1 MTTSVTSSPAGPS
14 ATSAM
19 PVQTRGIPRGLL
31 LVVPLFLVIAAAVW
45 ATSSWLRTSNEL
57 GSIDQ
62 FTVTPRSF
70 NVVLTEKGELK
81 AAKQTEIVCAVEGRS
96 TIISL
101 IPEGTAV
108 KEGDLLVELASDAIE
123 DRIQLEELK
132 ETNAITA
139 YEAAVTELEIQ
150 RDKNES
156 DIRKA
161 SLNIELRQLALD
173 KYEKGDWVERST
185 DAGIAIE
192 QAQINLER
200 RKEDFEAAKALKK
213 RGFITTTE
221 FAEEKFAFTRAE
233 WDLEKAVR
241 AKDVL
246 ETYTHVADLRQRQ
259 SDLEEARKEYD
270 RVIKNANA
278 EEVKRIRAVEGKKK
292 ELDLTQAQLAKLR
305 RQKKG
310 CRITA
315 PTQGFVVY
323 YAGGGGRH
331 FMSSDNQIR
340 EGATVHERQV
350 LMTLPDTSKM
360 LLLVRIHESKTDK
373 LRLGQA
379 VNIRVEG
386 LPGVELTGSVTK
398 IAVVADTQNRWLNPD
413 LKEYETEITLDTND
427 FPLKPGATAHAQI
440 LVETVTDAISV
451 PVQTVY
457 SKGTG
462 RYVFASEKGAVSA
475 LPVRLGA
482 IGTEWVEITDGLSG
496 GERILLAYSDEQ
508 KRLVPDIAD
517 PKASGR
523 PNHRARPN
531 SGRPDYAS
539 PRPSAGQTGR
549 PANASHGQRS
559 GRPGGDRDRAK
570 SKPKQ
575 GRRTHP

>member
-1 MTTSVTSSPAGPS
+1 MTTSVTSSSTGPS
-14 ATSAM
+14 ATTVA
-19 PVQTRGIPRGLL
+19 PAQTRGIPRGLL
-31 LVVPLFLVIAAAVW
+31 LAVPLFLVIAAAVW
-45 ATSSWLRTSNEL
+45 ATSSWLRTSNER

-101 IPEGTAV
+101 IPEGTTV

-161 SLNIELRQLALD
+161 NLNIELRQLALD
-173 KYEKGDWVERST
+173 KYEKGDWVERRE
-185 DAGIAIE
+185 DAKIAIQ
-192 QAQINLER
+192 QAEINLER
-200 RKEDFEAAKALKK
+200 RNEDFEAAKALKK
-213 RGFITTTE
+213 RGFITSTE
-221 FAEEKFAFTRAE
+221 YAEEKFAFTRSE
-233 WDLEKAVR
+233 WDLEKAKR
-241 AKDVL
+241 AKKVL

-259 SDLEEARKEYD
+259 SDLEEAGKEYD

-278 EEVKRIRAVEGKKK
+278 EEVKKTRAVEGKRK

-331 FMSSDNQIR
+331 FMSSDSQIR

-360 LLLVRIHESKTDK
+360 VLLVRIHESKTDK
-373 LRLGQA
+373 LQLGQA

-398 IAVVADTQNRWLNPD
+398 IAAVADTQNRWLNPD
-413 LKEYETEITLDTND
+413 LKEYETEITLDAND

-440 LVETVTDAISV
+440 LVETVTNAISV

-462 RYVFASEKGAVSA
+462 RYVFASQGGAVSA
-475 LPVRLGA
+475 LPIQLGA
-482 IGTEWVEITDGLSG
+482 IGTEWVEIKGGLTG

-508 KRLVPDIAD
+508 KRLVPDNSD
-517 PKASGR
+517 PKAGGR
-523 PNHRARPN
+523 ADHRARPN
-531 SGRPDYAS
+531 
-539 PRPSAGQTGR
+539 PRR
-549 PANASHGQRS
+549 PANASQGRRS
-559 GRPGGDRDRAK
+559 GRPGGEQGQAK